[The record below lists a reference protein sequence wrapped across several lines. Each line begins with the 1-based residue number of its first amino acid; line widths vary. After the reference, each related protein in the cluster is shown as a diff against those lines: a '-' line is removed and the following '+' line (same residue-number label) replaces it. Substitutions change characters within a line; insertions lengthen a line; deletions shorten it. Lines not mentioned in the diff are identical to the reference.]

1 MMRCAS
7 CHCRL
12 LAPAYIGL
20 GGYALGPVCAKAAG
34 KVKPGKRRAAVL
46 VHEIQPGQLQL
57 F

>member
-1 MMRCAS
+1 MRCAS